1 MKKKVSVHVN
11 KLLLNKRYN
20 TPQICG
26 SLGNADVPECL
37 VMLSP
42 ALVQAVS
49 LAVQN
54 ISLCFNSGCDSGG
67 LKYSKLCHWS
77 GCECWSSEYFLL
89 FYSLHLEIRL
99 IGI

>member
-20 TPQICG
+20 TPLICG